1 VQHSIVRCTI
11 IGTFMIANGNVMSV
25 LVSRSKTL
33 KSLSIQPVD
42 NRTLAGSLKRLPLAT
57 RRWIRGNGFEAIPGT
72 HLLLP
77 DAKGGIAQVL
87 AGVDPDDPIWSLG
100 ALPRLLPAG
109 DYRIE
114 SAKVLSQTKLT
125 ELGFALGAY
134 RFSRYRTKDPDP
146 IRLQVEPESLEQLVP
161 LWRAV
166 SRVRDLVNLP
176 TEDLGPAELGAQ
188 VRQLAKTYAGR
199 FQQWVGEK
207 LLQGGFPAIH
217 AVGRASH
224 RSPRLLKLSWGQAG
238 DPLLVLIGKG
248 VCFDTGGLNL
258 KPSGSMRWMKKDMG
272 GAAHALALAELVM
285 QARLPVRL
293 LLLIP
298 AVENGVAG
306 NAYRPGEVITTRA
319 GHTVEVDN
327 TDAEGRLVLGD
338 ALAYAVE
345 RKPDLVLDF
354 ATLTGAARVALGP
367 DLPVLFSN
375 RDTLAD
381 ALLAMAGSEHDPL
394 WRLPLWQPYRSM
406 LDSYLADMANS
417 GVSRHAGAITAALF
431 LQAFVPDSVPWM
443 HMDVYAWND
452 SDRPGRPRGGEA
464 QGLRACF
471 AFLQQ
476 NYGPA

>member
-1 VQHSIVRCTI
+1 MSI
-11 IGTFMIANGNVMSV
+11 
-25 LVSRSKTL
+25 LVSRSQAL
-33 KSLSIQPVD
+33 KPLSIQPLD
-42 NRTLAGSLKRLPLAT
+42 NETLAGKLKHFPLAT
-57 RRWIRGNGFEAIPGT
+57 RRWIRGNGFEAMPGT

-77 DAKGGIAQVL
+77 DAKGGIAQIL
-87 AGVDPDDPIWSLG
+87 AGVDPGDPLWSLG

-109 DYRIE
+109 DYQIE
-114 SAKVLSQTKLT
+114 SAKVLSQARLT

-134 RFSRYRTKDPDP
+134 RFSRYRTADRGP
-146 IRLQVEPESLEQLVP
+146 IRLVVESARWAELAP

-166 SRVRDLVNLP
+166 GQVRDLVNMP

-188 VRQLAKTYAGR
+188 VRQLAKTHTGR

-207 LLQGGFPAIH
+207 LIQGGFPAIH
-217 AVGRASH
+217 AVGRGSP
-224 RSPRLLKLSWGQAG
+224 RSPRLLKLTWGQTG

-272 GAAHALALAELVM
+272 GAAQALALAELVM
-285 QARLPVRL
+285 QAHLPVRL

-298 AVENGVAG
+298 AVENVLAG
-306 NAYRPGEVITTRA
+306 NAYRPGEVLTTRA

-327 TDAEGRLVLGD
+327 TDAEGRLVLCD

-345 RKPDLVLDF
+345 HKPDLILDF
-354 ATLTGAARVALGP
+354 ATLTGAARVALGA
-367 DLPVLFSN
+367 DLPALFSN
-375 RDTLAD
+375 RDALAN
-381 ALLAMAGSEHDPL
+381 ALLSAAASEHDPL
-394 WRLPLWQPYRSM
+394 WRLPLWQPYRVM
-406 LDSYLADMANS
+406 LDSYLADLANS

-443 HMDVYAWND
+443 HMDLYAWND
-452 SDRPGRPRGGEA
+452 SERPGRPRGGEA

-476 NYGPA
+476 KYQAA

>member
-1 VQHSIVRCTI
+1 MPI
-11 IGTFMIANGNVMSV
+11 
-25 LVSRSKTL
+25 LVPSSKTL
-33 KSLSIQPVD
+33 KPLSILPLESE
-42 NRTLAGSLKRLPLAT
+42 TLAAALKHFPLAT
-57 RRWIRGNGFEAIPGT
+57 RRWIRGNGFEATPGT

-77 DAKGGIAQVL
+77 DPKGGVAQVL
-87 AGVDPDDPIWSLG
+87 AGVDPGDPLWSMG
-100 ALPRLLPAG
+100 ALPQLLPVG

-114 SAKVLSQTKLT
+114 FAEGSSQAKLT

-134 RFSRYRTKDPDP
+134 RFLRYRPRVRSLP
-146 IRLQVEPESLEQLVP
+146 QLVVEPARLTELLP

-166 SRVRDLVNLP
+166 SRVRDLVNTP
-176 TEDLGPAELGAQ
+176 TEDLGPVELGDE
-188 VRQLAKTYAGR
+188 VRQLAQAYDGQFR
-199 FQQWVGEK
+199 EWVGEK
-207 LLQGGFPAIH
+207 LLKGGFPSIH

-224 RSPRLLKLSWGQAG
+224 RAPRLLQLAWGKTR
-238 DPLLVLIGKG
+238 DPKLVLIGKG

-272 GAAHALALAELVM
+272 GAAQALALAELVM

-293 LLLIP
+293 TLLIP
-298 AVENGVAG
+298 AVENVVAG
-306 NAYRPGEVITTRA
+306 NAYRPGEVLTTRA

-327 TDAEGRLVLGD
+327 TDAEGRLVLCD

-345 RKPDLVLDF
+345 QKPDLILDF

-367 DLPVLFSN
+367 DLPALFSN
-375 RDTLAD
+375 RDALAKT
-381 ALLAMAGSEHDPL
+381 LLAMAGLEHDPL
-394 WRLPLWQPYRSM
+394 WRLPLWQPYRVM
-406 LDSYLADMANS
+406 LDSYLADIANS

-443 HMDVYAWND
+443 HMDLYAWND
-452 SDRPGRPRGGEA
+452 SERPGRPRGGEA

-476 NYGPA
+476 KYGTART